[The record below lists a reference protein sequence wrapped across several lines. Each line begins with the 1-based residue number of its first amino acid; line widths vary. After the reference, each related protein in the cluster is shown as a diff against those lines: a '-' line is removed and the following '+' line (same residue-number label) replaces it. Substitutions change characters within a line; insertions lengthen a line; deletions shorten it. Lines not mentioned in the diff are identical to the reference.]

1 MTDVQENVKN
11 KPHRIT
17 EMQVGNTLF
26 TVISVQSDF
35 AKETAFDKVK
45 KLILSNCTMPTEKLS
60 VSSNLN

>member
-1 MTDVQENVKN
+1 MTDIQENIIT

-17 EMQVGNTLF
+17 EMQIGNTLF
-26 TVISVQSDF
+26 TVISVQSEF

-60 VSSNLN
+60 VS